1 MNTPLFIVNN
11 DKRGVFLDEKDY
23 IQNLLDDKMLFDEIL
38 LSIGVDDEEL
48 EEEYKSGIK
57 YEKGLENHKKK
68 NELI

>member
-1 MNTPLFIVNN
+1 
-11 DKRGVFLDEKDY
+11 
-23 IQNLLDDKMLFDEIL
+23 MLFDEIL
-38 LSIGVDDEEL
+38 PSIGVDDEEL